1 MGETTFSPSFAF
13 HCPTNP
19 QMTPLINPNRRIGM
33 RFIRNLFCYCFVTH
47 FRIFI
52 FRLPVQGISGFPIPK
67 SQRQLLPVWRQKG
80 MNEIF
85 FWSKPATCSA
95 PLFANRCKN
104 GPSINQKDM
113 QGGLRVGACSLT
125 QTQMWLV
132 WVVGLWRWGRG
143 PGEEKGGW
151 VGLGLGGW
159 YDCKSWEEQRGTHRF
174 VTDWTSL
181 HQADA
186 KLPILP
192 KCCLLALPCADQ
204 VCIHTMFA
212 MQAMHGQ
219 TVEDPSTQ
227 SRSFSLIL
235 FHQGPL
241 LVSRGVGQ
249 IKYPFRYM

>member
-1 MGETTFSPSFAF
+1 MQPPQQASAREVGFLTFMEALIFKKKLEKRC
-13 HCPTNP
+13 HCP
-19 QMTPLINPNRRIGM
+19 L
-33 RFIRNLFCYCFVTH
+33 V
-47 FRIFI
+47 
-52 FRLPVQGISGFPIPK
+52 
-67 SQRQLLPVWRQKG
+67 
-80 MNEIF
+80 
-85 FWSKPATCSA
+85 
-95 PLFANRCKN
+95 
-104 GPSINQKDM
+104 
-113 QGGLRVGACSLT
+113 GGVG
-125 QTQMWLV
+125 
-132 WVVGLWRWGRG
+132 VG
-143 PGEEKGGW
+143 
-151 VGLGLGGW
+151 VGGW

-186 KLPILP
+186 QLPILP

-204 VCIHTMFA
+204 VCIHTMFT

-249 IKYPFRYM
+249 IKYPFRDM

>member
-1 MGETTFSPSFAF
+1 MKYFLIQTSNVLGPTFREQVQEWSVHQSEGYARWPQGWGMLSAHSPRCDWFELWVCGDGEGL
-13 HCPTNP
+13 
-19 QMTPLINPNRRIGM
+19 QEKRRG
-33 RFIRNLFCYCFVTH
+33 V
-47 FRIFI
+47 
-52 FRLPVQGISGFPIPK
+52 
-67 SQRQLLPVWRQKG
+67 
-80 MNEIF
+80 
-85 FWSKPATCSA
+85 
-95 PLFANRCKN
+95 
-104 GPSINQKDM
+104 
-113 QGGLRVGACSLT
+113 GGVG
-125 QTQMWLV
+125 
-132 WVVGLWRWGRG
+132 VG
-143 PGEEKGGW
+143 
-151 VGLGLGGW
+151 VGGW

-186 KLPILP
+186 QLPILP

-204 VCIHTMFA
+204 VCIHTMFT

-249 IKYPFRYM
+249 IKYPFRDM

>member
-1 MGETTFSPSFAF
+1 MIGCILYTRLIEGHSESNSVFFA
-13 HCPTNP
+13 
-19 QMTPLINPNRRIGM
+19 
-33 RFIRNLFCYCFVTH
+33 
-47 FRIFI
+47 
-52 FRLPVQGISGFPIPK
+52 
-67 SQRQLLPVWRQKG
+67 
-80 MNEIF
+80 
-85 FWSKPATCSA
+85 
-95 PLFANRCKN
+95 
-104 GPSINQKDM
+104 
-113 QGGLRVGACSLT
+113 
-125 QTQMWLV
+125 
-132 WVVGLWRWGRG
+132 
-143 PGEEKGGW
+143 
-151 VGLGLGGW
+151 GLGLGW

-186 KLPILP
+186 QLPILP

-204 VCIHTMFA
+204 VCIHTMFT

-249 IKYPFRYM
+249 IKYPFRDM